1 MNMKAK
7 VFLFSVYLLTLVI
20 GSLLLKSENH
30 VKVPL
35 YTLLLVVYGLSRE
48 KWRENIVKLRPL
60 LVLRPGWFV

>member
-1 MNMKAK
+1 MNTKAK

-48 KWRENIVKLRPL
+48 RWREKTL
-60 LVLRPGWFV
+60 